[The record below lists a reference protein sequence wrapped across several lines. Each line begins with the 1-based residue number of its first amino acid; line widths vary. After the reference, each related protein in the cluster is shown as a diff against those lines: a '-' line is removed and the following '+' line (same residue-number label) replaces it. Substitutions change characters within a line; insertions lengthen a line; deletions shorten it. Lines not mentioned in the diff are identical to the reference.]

1 MGLTTGVPVIVPV
14 GAGSRP
20 AQLARLGPLLEKV
33 VATVAE
39 EVEATVVGAGTAGG
53 LGEALGQARRRKKAG
68 FPMIGVA
75 SDGSEPE
82 DLEPEHTHF
91 VLVPADH
98 GAGVAR
104 WVAEVAT
111 AAAGGNRSVAVVTA
125 GGEPAWEAVAAH
137 ARAGRLVMA
146 VGRTGG
152 VADQLAARLQRPCL
166 RPPGP
171 SPGRL
176 RPGLRRRPRQGC
188 GPRGR
193 RPAGRP
199 QPAQRADARPA
210 IASKGGVVVACC
222 TSPSPAGWP
231 SRPTAPASTP
241 AGSAASAGWP
251 WPTWSPSG
259 TGPSPATS
267 WPRCCGATTCPGRG
281 RRRCGASPSGCE
293 ACSAPPGWCRPRP

>member
-1 MGLTTGVPVIVPV
+1 MEHLLTFPRFPIPFDDGHVALAFRATPDTDLGRGLRAMGLTTGVPVIVPV

-53 LGEALGQARRRKKAG
+53 LGAALGQARRRKKAG

-75 SDGSEPE
+75 SDGAEPE

-104 WVAEVAT
+104 WVAQVAS

-152 VADQLAARLQRPCL
+152 VADQLAAACGGLVSDPRARALADSGQVFAVDPAKGAAHVAEVL
-166 RPPGP
+166 R
-171 SPGRL
+171 SAL
-176 RPGLRRRPRQGC
+176 
-188 GPRGR
+188 
-193 RPAGRP
+193 
-199 QPAQRADARPA
+199 
-210 IASKGGVVVACC
+210 
-222 TSPSPAGWP
+222 
-231 SRPTAPASTP
+231 SRPNELAPA
-241 AGSAASAGWP
+241 
-251 WPTWSPSG
+251 
-259 TGPSPATS
+259 
-267 WPRCCGATTCPGRG
+267 PRERQ
-281 RRRCGASPSGCE
+281 R
-293 ACSAPPGWCRPRP
+293 